1 MKVPYFRE
9 KFFGCLE
16 KGQTKIKFVDWQSK
30 TYYDA
35 RVIVVSKLS
44 TKKDDSLD
52 ASEYQFTIFKNPTYT
67 YLIMKLKDGATTI
80 FTKIYMQK
88 YCYWWS
94 YARKG
99 GGGKFI
105 FIMKLVASPLASTL
119 LKWLYPS
126 ASEDNIL
133 LNW

>member
-1 MKVPYFRE
+1 MGLQPSLP
-9 KFFGCLE
+9 KFIC
-16 KGQTKIKFVDWQSK
+16 KNI
-30 TYYDA
+30 
-35 RVIVVSKLS
+35 VI
-44 TKKDDSLD
+44 
-52 ASEYQFTIFKNPTYT
+52 
-67 YLIMKLKDGATTI
+67 DGA
-80 FTKIYMQK
+80 MHE
-88 YCYWWS
+88 
-94 YARKG
+94 R